1 MDPHVFVSRLQ
12 SKSEAMHRASSKV
25 TVLWGRKVLGF
36 PGRSAVQKLGSGSSP
51 STTASLQTAWISLLL
66 DPVLGPVTLG
76 LHEANF
82 LQVQG

>member
-1 MDPHVFVSRLQ
+1 
-12 SKSEAMHRASSKV
+12 MHSASLKV

-82 LQVQG
+82 L